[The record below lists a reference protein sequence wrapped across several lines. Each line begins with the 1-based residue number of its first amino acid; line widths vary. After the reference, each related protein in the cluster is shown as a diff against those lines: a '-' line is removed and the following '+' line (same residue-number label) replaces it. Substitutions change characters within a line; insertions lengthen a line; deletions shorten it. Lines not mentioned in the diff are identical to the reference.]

1 MVYALQH
8 WRMPQESELPV
19 TISEVM
25 RRPRAAFVTLKKS
38 DQLRGCIGD
47 IFPQRPLY
55 KSVIVNAINA
65 CVNDKRFLPVSI
77 AECNDITIEI
87 SAAELKALLGT
98 PKELIPAPGAG
109 KVLEVFSV
117 FVYMDAGLTA
127 FDFGDP
133 VQVKQGVSV
142 WADVPTSVMNSVT
155 DSAAHFSKTSLNC
168 PINTSIVFQA
178 QNSNATVGNGICKI
192 NIRYRTIDLQSF

>member
-1 MVYALQH
+1 MSKISNQSAYPALNNPH
-8 WRMPQESELPV
+8 LDDYLVITDFDNKLKTKTVSLN
-19 TISEVM
+19 TIKNL
-25 RRPRAAFVTLKKS
+25 F
-38 DQLRGCIGD
+38 Q
-47 IFPQRPLY
+47 
-55 KSVIVNAINA
+55 
-65 CVNDKRFLPVSI
+65 VSY
-77 AECNDITIEI
+77 NDITIEI

-117 FVYMDAGLTA
+117 FVYMDVGLTA

-178 QNSNATVGNGICKI
+178 QSSNATVGDGICKI